1 MEQKTNC
8 STLIESS
15 KNRGHFVLF
24 GGGKSK
30 HCIRKQRTG
39 GETEIEFP
47 LRIPYEQIPDDTFKT
62 GTCHMTAVSYPP
74 TAINLNHF

>member
-24 GGGKSK
+24 GRGEPKGGRVNIASGNTERGEQERQKSSF
-30 HCIRKQRTG
+30 RKSS
-39 GETEIEFP
+39 EF
-47 LRIPYEQIPDDTFKT
+47 PDDTFKT
-62 GTCHMTAVSYPP
+62 ENLSYELRFRSLDS
-74 TAINLNHF
+74 N